1 MRESLQLPAPSTA
14 AAAAAAAAAIQY
26 GSKLVNERRLDKIG
40 IRTERIFVGFSIL
53 SLLGS
58 I

>member
-1 MRESLQLPAPSTA
+1 MRESLQLPAPST
-14 AAAAAAAAAIQY
+14 AAAAAAAAIQY

-40 IRTERIFVGFSIL
+40 IRTERIFVGFSIP